1 MELIYLLIGETSFL
15 LNNKINEIKDLNLI
29 DDFNLLRFDSNEEE
43 IDDILQ
49 ELNTVSFFSDK
60 KLVIIRNAN
69 SLKRFKKEDLLE
81 LEKYLKNPNP
91 DVIVIFTNSN
101 DIEDKQI
108 QKLLDKYCYKEKL
121 LSIKREELPKYILNR
136 FSVDN
141 YIIDNDAI
149 NALIERT
156 EINQDL
162 LEVEIT
168 KLKTYKLKEK
178 IINEDDVINLVP
190 RTLEDN
196 IFHFSQMF
204 LRNEVNKY
212 MLIYQDLISSK
223 ITPLTIL
230 NHLFNNINLI
240 LQVKILLN
248 ERYTQNMIS
257 ERLLISS
264 GRTYYLMKDAK
275 TQSIKFL
282 ENIIKEL
289 ATLDLNIKLGLQD
302 ERVGLELLLLGK
314 KNEVRL

>member
-15 LNNKINEIKDLNLI
+15 LNNKIKEIKDLNLI
-29 DDFNLLRFDSNEEE
+29 DDFNFLRFDAFEEE
-43 IDDILQ
+43 MDDILQ

-60 KLVIIRNAN
+60 KLIVIRNAN
-69 SLKRFKKEDLLE
+69 DLKRFKKEDIDN
-81 LEKYLKNPNP
+81 LEKYLKKPNP
-91 DVIVIFTNSN
+91 DVILIFTNSKE
-101 DIEDKQI
+101 IEDKQI
-108 QKLLDKYCYKEKL
+108 QKILDKYCYKEKL
-121 LSIKREELPKYILNR
+121 LSIKSEDLPNYILNR

-141 YIIDNDAI
+141 YIIENNAI
-149 NALIERT
+149 NALVDRT
-156 EINQDL
+156 ELNQDL
-162 LEVEIT
+162 LEIEIT
-168 KLKTYKLKEK
+168 KLKTYKLKDK
-178 IINEDDVINLVP
+178 IIKEEDVINLVP

-212 MLIYQDLISSK
+212 MQMYSDLISSK

-257 ERLLISS
+257 EKLLISS
-264 GRTYYLMKDAK
+264 GRTYYLIKDAK

-282 ENIIKEL
+282 ENIVKEL

-302 ERVGLELLLLGK
+302 ERIGLELLLLGK